1 MIRVCLGGTFDP
13 VHDGHLAL
21 FRRAFELGDFLV
33 VGVTSDKLAE
43 RWKPNAKPFDER
55 AEKVSEVLE
64 RYGKSFEIVELND
77 RYGPALYEDFDY
89 IVVSP
94 ETYSTA
100 LELNEARKADGRRE
114 LAVVRIPWVLA
125 DDFMPVSSFRIRNGE
140 IDPHGKRL
148 RSLCVDA
155 YSERV
160 LGLLLGFGLEC
171 ETCRDGWDMKVGH
184 VLRKAGEWA
193 REEVVLSDKYGRRR
207 SASMYHEADKAM
219 DTELMRSLLIRCV
232 LERDRSRKYI

>member
-21 FRRAFELGDFLV
+21 FRRAFELGDLLV

-43 RWKPNAKPFDER
+43 SWKPEAKPFDER

-64 RYGKSFEIVELND
+64 GYGKSFEIVELND

-94 ETYSTA
+94 ETYDTA
-100 LELNEARKADGRRE
+100 LELNEARKAGGRKE
-114 LAVVRIPWVLA
+114 FAVVRIPWVLA

-148 RSLCVDA
+148 TSLRVDA

-160 LGLLLGFGLEC
+160 LGLLLEFGLES
-171 ETCRDGWDMKVGH
+171 ESCREGWDMRIERI
-184 VLRKAGEWA
+184 LRKAGEWTK
-193 REEVVLSDKYGRRR
+193 EEVVLSDRYGRRR
-207 SASMYHEADKAM
+207 SASIYHETDKEL

-232 LERDRSRKYI
+232 LERNRSRKYI